1 MRNCSHICPSLSNL
15 AFTIVERSW
24 TQVLKEI
31 LDPPTFPF
39 FAIRYVDNRYLF
51 CPRALHTSLIFEDI
65 QWNWRKSPRM
75 NCWVFLLILTFR
87 TVTYKLP
94 QPRPPV
100 FPPPVGRSPP
110 GVSNTALPSFRFF
123 EEIQAHNRFFPL
135 YRHLCFATFSSSHG
149 HLAADPRSRNYSHI
163 SPSLSNLS
171 SYHCRTFMD
180 PSLPRSTWPS
190 IFSVFWLSDTWTIG
204 MFYFPRRSFKSHPY
218 KFPSDSAS
226 ATQSR
231 GHSLLD
237 GLEIHSLGISD
248 QVHVHNKPLRLQFW
262 CKLFFMD
269 VVPRH

>member
-1 MRNCSHICPSLSNL
+1 MDPSPQRNTRPSNFSVFCHPIRWQSVSFLSRG
-15 AFTIVERSW
+15 EGS
-24 TQVLKEI
+24 
-31 LDPPTFPF
+31 
-39 FAIRYVDNRYLF
+39 
-51 CPRALHTSLIFEDI
+51 RALHTSLIFEDI

-100 FPPPVGRSPP
+100 FPPPVGQSPP
-110 GVSNTALPSFRFF
+110 GVSNTALLSFRFF

-149 HLAADPRSRNYSHI
+149 HLAADSRSRNYSHI

-190 IFSVFWLSDTWTIG
+190 IFSVFWLSDTLTIG

-226 ATQSR
+226 AIQSR

-248 QVHVHNKPLRLQFW
+248 QVYITNPFAFNFDVSCFSWTSYLGTKP
-262 CKLFFMD
+262 CSG
-269 VVPRH
+269 